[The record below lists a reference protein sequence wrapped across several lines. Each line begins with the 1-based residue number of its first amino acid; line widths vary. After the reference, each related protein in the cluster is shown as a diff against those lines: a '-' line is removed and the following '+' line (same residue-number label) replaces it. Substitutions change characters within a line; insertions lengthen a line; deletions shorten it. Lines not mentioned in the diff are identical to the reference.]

1 MSILDKYGI
10 KEVADV
16 TFYSID
22 ANTGRPRTPVLFIDT
37 AKVTT
42 VEQSAEKSEATGGQ
56 GNPALISW
64 DFGREITLNID
75 DAVFSPKSLA
85 IMYGDGTV
93 KDKIKV
99 NDPAKD
105 DGGLLYKTIIY
116 TPSANAK
123 PLTETVIDGVKYNLT
138 SVAYTA
144 ADSVSGGANSDV
156 KAVDLKKDTKYFAS
170 FYIKPTSAYEITVS
184 PDKFPG
190 AYYITMETFARSEA
204 TLMDEHFQIIIPKG
218 KISSESTISL
228 EAGGDPSVFSM
239 KVTVLRANV
248 DGEKVMMKLIQFS
261 MGQAAADT
269 GVALDTRLTAP
280 AAKA

>member
-16 TFYSID
+16 MFYSID
-22 ANTGRPRTPVLFIDT
+22 ATTGRPRTPVLFIDT

-42 VEQSAEKSEATGGQ
+42 TEQTAETSEATGGQ
-56 GNPALISW
+56 GNARLIGW
-64 DFGREITLNID
+64 DFGREITINIE

-85 IMYGDGTV
+85 IIFGDGKV

-99 NDPAKD
+99 SDPAKG
-105 DGGLLYKTIIY
+105 DGGFLYKTIIY
-116 TPSANAK
+116 TPSADAK
-123 PLTETVIDGVKYNLT
+123 PLTKTTIDGVEYNLT

-144 ADSVSGGANSDV
+144 ADSVSGAADSNV
-156 KAVDLKKDTKYFAS
+156 KPTDLKKDTKYFAS
-170 FYIKPTSAYEITVS
+170 FYIKPATAYEITVS
-184 PDKFPG
+184 PDSFPG

-239 KVTVLRANV
+239 KVTVMRAVV
-248 DGEKVMMKLIQFS
+248 DGEKVMMKLIQYS
-261 MGQAAADT
+261 MGQAAADA
-269 GVALDTRLTAP
+269 GAALDSRLTA
-280 AAKA
+280 AAVKA